1 MVDDVQLVRKEE
13 AESDDSQQTSTSSRS
28 PLRLSDTSA
37 LALRMSRRLESSE
50 QSTSQ
55 QSDAD
60 TAVAGASVD
69 GECRDGTEEL
79 MGPLLSQ
86 GPGAV
91 GTEASLGDGDE
102 ADEADEA
109 DSWLLEILD
118 MQARM
123 HGWFEIIRSAVLPPR
138 EAARLEELR
147 AGCARAPPR
156 SGFARSCQA
165 EHYARHSYIGPSP
178 VPALTGPP
186 LCRGRSIDESALQG
200 LGEPQAPLARHSGL
214 TFGSSRAAAPLLS

>member
-1 MVDDVQLVRKEE
+1 MVQLDGVQLVRKEE

-50 QSTSQ
+50 QSASQ
-55 QSDAD
+55 QSDAE

-91 GTEASLGDGDE
+91 GTDASLGDGDE
-102 ADEADEA
+102 ADEADEAVEADEA

-147 AGCARAPPR
+147 AGCARAPRR

-165 EHYARHSYIGPSP
+165 EHYA
-178 VPALTGPP
+178 
-186 LCRGRSIDESALQG
+186 
-200 LGEPQAPLARHSGL
+200 
-214 TFGSSRAAAPLLS
+214 

>member
-1 MVDDVQLVRKEE
+1 MVQLDEVQLVRKEE

-50 QSTSQ
+50 QSASQ
-55 QSDAD
+55 QSDAE

-86 GPGAV
+86 GPGAL
-91 GTEASLGDGDE
+91 GTEASLGDEDEAVE

-123 HGWFEIIRSAVLPPR
+123 HGWFDIIRSAVLPPR

-147 AGCARAPPR
+147 AGCARPH
-156 SGFARSCQA
+156 G
-165 EHYARHSYIGPSP
+165 
-178 VPALTGPP
+178 
-186 LCRGRSIDESALQG
+186 
-200 LGEPQAPLARHSGL
+200 
-214 TFGSSRAAAPLLS
+214 